1 MVPTPPLSG
10 PRRARAAPNSAGMQ
24 LAQPGTGSQPERA
37 RGPGAPHSA
46 SPSSGMAAPATLVHV
61 MDSETARSFGHR
73 DRDPGLAGLQ
83 VDAAAGLRAKL
94 RLG

>member
-1 MVPTPPLSG
+1 
-10 PRRARAAPNSAGMQ
+10 
-24 LAQPGTGSQPERA
+24 
-37 RGPGAPHSA
+37 
-46 SPSSGMAAPATLVHV
+46 